1 MTKKTKYT
9 KKHIATISRIIINA
23 ESSDDKEMVLLQF
36 ILHYKGVFLPFIR
49 SYFFIDSPIKA
60 SKFLTQTLGFSTAL
74 AQKTID
80 KARLRI
86 NTNSGQIA
94 RKGDILQGGVWLTHF
109 VNNYYEPSELIKPI
123 FCTQDFVL
131 FCKPPK
137 ILTHPKGNFLHKSL
151 LDSIRFFCGDEAQSV
166 HRLDFETSGAILVAR
181 SKKSQITLKNSL
193 MNRKIQKIYL
203 AKVRGEIQKE
213 CLINAPIIVPTR
225 PKKMLN
231 TQRENLS
238 IRSKI
243 DDSKNDDCVLD
254 CLHFLDFG
262 NPCLKNDLL
271 ESNAKVTNASFWD
284 TFLMDFTLRLSTKNT
299 KNTANTATLTKI
311 AKSATNSKNQKNK
324 KAAKPALTHI
334 VPIYFD
340 GTHTFIKALPLT
352 GRTHQIRLHLAHIGH
367 PIENDFLYGVS
378 DEVSE
383 RYLDE
388 LKIMREQDRQG
399 LQSTNIFDSKQKT
412 DFGNILYA
420 DKILALH
427 SLSMDFVFDG
437 VRYKLSTP
445 KPKWWQES

>member
-1 MTKKTKYT
+1 M
-9 KKHIATISRIIINA
+9 
-23 ESSDDKEMVLLQF
+23 
-36 ILHYKGVFLPFIR
+36 PFIR

-60 SKFLTQTLGFSTAL
+60 SKFLTQTLGFPPAL

-86 NTNSGQIA
+86 DTNGGQIA
-94 RKGDILQGGVWLTHF
+94 RKSDILQGGVWLTHF
-109 VNNYYEPSELIKPI
+109 VDNYYEPSELVKPM
-123 FCTQDFVL
+123 FCTQDFAL

-181 SKKSQITLKNSL
+181 SKKAQITLKNSL

-203 AKVRGEIQKE
+203 AKVRGEIKKE
-213 CLINAPIIVPTR
+213 CLINVPIIVPTR
-225 PKKMLN
+225 PKNAHN

-243 DDSKNDDCVLD
+243 DDSKKDDCALD
-254 CLHFLDFG
+254 SLHFLDFSDFYQ
-262 NPCLKNDLL
+262 KNDLL
-271 ESNAKVTNASFWD
+271 ESVAKFTNDSFCRAS
-284 TFLMDFTLRLSTKNT
+284 LRDFALRLNP
-299 KNTANTATLTKI
+299 KNTAN
-311 AKSATNSKNQKNK
+311 ATNILNPEKLAKTTKQSKHS
-324 KAAKPALTHI
+324 KPAFTHI

-340 GTHTFIKALPLT
+340 GTHTFIKAFPIT

-388 LKIMREQDRQG
+388 LKMIRGQDGQG
-399 LQSTNIFDSKQKT
+399 LQNTNIFDSNDSKKNV

-427 SLSMDFVFDG
+427 SLSVDFVFDG

>member
-1 MTKKTKYT
+1 
-9 KKHIATISRIIINA
+9 
-23 ESSDDKEMVLLQF
+23 MVLLQF

-225 PKKMLN
+225 HKKMLN
-231 TQRENLS
+231 AQRENLS

-243 DDSKNDDCVLD
+243 DDSKDDDCALD

-262 NPCLKNDLL
+262 NPCFKNDLL
-271 ESNAKVTNASFWD
+271 ESNTKVANASFWD
-284 TFLMDFTLRLSTKNT
+284 TSLGDFALRLNSKNPKNT
-299 KNTANTATLTKI
+299 KNPANFAKI
-311 AKSATNSKNQKNK
+311 ASNSKT
-324 KAAKPALTHI
+324 AKPALTHI

-388 LKIMREQDRQG
+388 LKIIRGQDRQG
-399 LQSTNIFDSKQKT
+399 LQSTNIFDSKKNV

-427 SLSMDFVFDG
+427 SLSVDFVFDG

-445 KPKWWQES
+445 KPKWWKES

>member
-1 MTKKTKYT
+1 M
-9 KKHIATISRIIINA
+9 
-23 ESSDDKEMVLLQF
+23 
-36 ILHYKGVFLPFIR
+36 PFIR
-49 SYFFIDSPIKA
+49 SYFFIHSPIKA

-86 NTNSGQIA
+86 DTGEKIA
-94 RKGDILQGGVWLTHF
+94 RKSDILQGGVWLTHF
-109 VNNYYEPSELIKPI
+109 ADNYYQPSELIKPI

-131 FCKPPK
+131 FCKPHK

-181 SKKSQITLKNSL
+181 SKKAQITLKNSL
-193 MNRKIQKIYL
+193 MNRKIQKTYL
-203 AKVRGEIQKE
+203 AKVCGEIKKE
-213 CLINAPIIVPTR
+213 CLINAPIIVPAR
-225 PKKMLN
+225 PKNSHN

-243 DDSKNDDCVLD
+243 DECALN
-254 CLHFLDFG
+254 CLHFLDSAS
-262 NPCLKNDLL
+262 KNDLL
-271 ESNAKVTNASFWD
+271 ESVVNVASDSFLD
-284 TFLMDFTLRLSTKNT
+284 TFLMDFIPQS
-299 KNTANTATLTKI
+299 KI
-311 AKSATNSKNQKNK
+311 TQQSKHTNPAKPIKHS
-324 KAAKPALTHI
+324 KPALTYI
-334 VPIYFD
+334 VPMYFD
-340 GTHTFIKALPLT
+340 GTHTFIKIFPFT

-378 DEVSE
+378 DEISE

-388 LKIMREQDRQG
+388 LKIMRGQDMQES
-399 LQSTNIFDSKQKT
+399 QQINMFDSKKNV
-412 DFGNILYA
+412 DFSNILYA

-427 SLSMDFVFDG
+427 SLGVDFVFEG